1 MEGLKHT
8 FNCQIDDHGTLR
20 MDMVELRALTGKYRN
35 KKVVMSL
42 EILDGGDTVMML
54 TLYWKHIIPKAIA
67 GFRELGNNYTA
78 AKCDEQLRCLTTTC
92 HMEWDNEIMIVPVE
106 QLDRELLKK
115 YTDEITLF
123 CAEHLSI
130 SL

>member
-1 MEGLKHT
+1 MEGTKFT
-8 FNCQIDDHGTLR
+8 FNCQIDDQGTLR
-20 MDMVELRALTGKYRN
+20 MDMVELRAMTGKYRN

-54 TLYWKHIIPKAIA
+54 TRYWKHIIPKSIE
-67 GFRELGNNYTA
+67 GFRDLGTNYTP
-78 AKCDEQLRCLTTTC
+78 KQCDVQLRCQTTTC

-115 YTDEITLF
+115 FIDEVVCF
-123 CAEHLSI
+123 CAEHLST